1 MKKIA
6 ANIIKFQKGCAVLQV
21 ENSLYEKRM
30 GQDLPTNIPN
40 AQLYPCSY
48 PLHKD
53 ADYFNLL
60 AFNEKGQALIIE
72 DLTANSAWGS
82 WHLVN
87 GVLEKGEDPILAA
100 QQKLLSFTGFHSDNW
115 LYMGSFMLN
124 ANKPDVN
131 GHFFAALGIKST
143 ANPRYFDPQTCCLKW
158 VSRQELKYALLDGR
172 IGVMSYAMTT
182 SLALLLSPQNSFIPT
197 IE

>member
-1 MKKIA
+1 M
-6 ANIIKFQKGCAVLQV
+6 LQV
-21 ENSLYEKRM
+21 ENSLCENRM
-30 GQDLPTNIPN
+30 GQNLPSDLSDM
-40 AQLYPCSY
+40 QLNPCWS

-60 AFNEKGQALIIE
+60 AFNETGQALIIE

-87 GVLEKGEDPILAA
+87 GVLEKGEDPILAV
-100 QQKLLSFTGFHSDNW
+100 QQKLLNFTGFHSDNW

-131 GHFFAALGIKST
+131 GHFFAAMSVKST
-143 ANPRYFDPQTCCLKW
+143 TNPYYFDPQMCCIKW
-158 VSRQELKYALLDGR
+158 VSRKDLKYALLDGR
-172 IGVMSYAMTT
+172 IGVMSYAMTA
-182 SLALLLSPQNSFIPT
+182 SLALLLAPQKSIIAN